1 MKAAKITLLA
11 GLAMLM
17 LVGASLAQMELT
29 ITDGREGED
38 LAAQGWTQVEEG
50 LWERTALDGRKEKFV
65 SGIAGLEKVLPS
77 LREQLGSLMDA
88 YLNHPTAANK
98 RALDQQ
104 SQLISAVESNIGSAR
119 GKNPAGVKAAA
130 TACTRT
136 FTYGA
141 NTSYHHCLDVAA
153 SNASYSTSNPTAC
166 PQQCTVYSYA
176 YVSKYCGGVQ
186 TQDSQSCTQTGTN
199 VSCSSFVENYAG
211 TNCYHYAYASIHCPL
226 LNNLYLSQ
234 SDFATTCVCSC

>member
-1 MKAAKITLLA
+1 MKASKIFLLA

-17 LVGASLAQMELT
+17 LAGASLAQMQLT
-29 ITDGREGED
+29 VTDGRETED

-50 LWERTALDGRKEKFV
+50 LWERIALDGRKEKFV
-65 SGIAGLEKVLPS
+65 SGVAGLEKVLPS
-77 LREQLGSLMDA
+77 LREQLASLMDT
-88 YLNHPTAANK
+88 YLTHPTAANK

-104 SQLISAVESNIGSAR
+104 SQLISAVEANVGSAR
-119 GKNPAGVKAAA
+119 GKNPGTKAAA
-130 TACTRT
+130 APCSRT
-136 FTYGA
+136 YTYSA
-141 NTSYHHCLDVAA
+141 DTSYHHCLDQAYA
-153 SNASYSTSNPTAC
+153 SAGYSTSNPTAC

-211 TNCYHYAYASIHCPL
+211 TNCYHYAYASIHCPQ